1 MQVDEKKLKFFH
13 FYMRLMD
20 LFTNDVT
27 FSSEIFLPFV
37 GKGMLAGVLGDVE
50 GVDGEWGIQLAASIL
65 GWSR

>member
-1 MQVDEKKLKFFH
+1 
-13 FYMRLMD
+13 MRLMD